1 MYELGGKNG
10 TPTQELWKALME
22 EVLADKEYKDF
33 PMADDVVTKQF
44 DPSTGSIISGGGLTG
59 YYTEDNLPENY
70 TDDVDPYAAD
80 ALNAATDTTG

>member
-1 MYELGGKNG
+1 MKRNNRL
-10 TPTQELWKALME
+10 QAAALLLPL
-22 EVLADKEYKDF
+22 VFALASCGNIYDLLR
-33 PMADDVVTKQF
+33 
-44 DPSTGSIISGGGLTG
+44 PSSSYDTGSIYVPPVTSEG